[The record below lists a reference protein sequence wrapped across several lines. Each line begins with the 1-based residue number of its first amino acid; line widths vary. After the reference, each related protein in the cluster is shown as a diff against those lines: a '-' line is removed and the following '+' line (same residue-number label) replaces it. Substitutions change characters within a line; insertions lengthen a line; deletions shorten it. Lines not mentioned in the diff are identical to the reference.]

1 MDRLAC
7 LCSQSS
13 SFPAPRG
20 GPFGLRR
27 PGVEAMIWVEGKMSW
42 LSYKRR
48 VIHLDGYA
56 HASKY
61 DLVFEPLDC
70 WPSGVPG
77 RLGRDGIYPSPT
89 ACPESGKEMDLG

>member
-1 MDRLAC
+1 MDRLSC

-48 VIHLDGYA
+48 VIHLDGY
-56 HASKY
+56 
-61 DLVFEPLDC
+61 
-70 WPSGVPG
+70 
-77 RLGRDGIYPSPT
+77 
-89 ACPESGKEMDLG
+89 